1 MDYYLLLRLGHIA
14 GFILLG
20 GGLLAVFV
28 SELRAHTT
36 DDVHVF
42 AEAAWYTAI
51 FYDALALP
59 GALLVG
65 LSGLLLIFELG
76 LGFFEEPWLVGMW
89 GLFLFEFVEGNTIT
103 RIEYRRTLRQSRKA
117 LAAGHLT
124 PELRNQARNI
134 LGRFTHFLDLPL
146 FAVIVYCGAMRP
158 AAWGHVIIAILVAG
172 ALAAALTFVAP
183 RLARLWPTGDG
194 FRRQTSRAPNRDG
207 TPSGYYLILSQRPRA
222 SVTSHCCCNQSPRAR
237 FRSSN
242 SATSI
247 SPLARRSFRMSSA
260 AREGWP
266 VGLNRGCSEPPSQRT
281 RSTTTPTTMARNRI
295 IIRKPKNMWNIPPSH
310 IIPGPR

>member
-1 MDYYLLLRLGHIA
+1 MDYYLLLRLSHIA

-51 FYDALALP
+51 FYDALVLP

-65 LSGLLLIFELG
+65 VSGLLLIFELG

-117 LAAGHLT
+117 LAQGHLT
-124 PELRNQARNI
+124 LELRNQARNV
-134 LGRFTHFLDLPL
+134 LGRFTHFLDVPL
-146 FAVIVYCGAMRP
+146 FAVI
-158 AAWGHVIIAILVAG
+158 
-172 ALAAALTFVAP
+172 
-183 RLARLWPTGDG
+183 
-194 FRRQTSRAPNRDG
+194 
-207 TPSGYYLILSQRPRA
+207 
-222 SVTSHCCCNQSPRAR
+222 
-237 FRSSN
+237 
-242 SATSI
+242 
-247 SPLARRSFRMSSA
+247 
-260 AREGWP
+260 
-266 VGLNRGCSEPPSQRT
+266 
-281 RSTTTPTTMARNRI
+281 
-295 IIRKPKNMWNIPPSH
+295 
-310 IIPGPR
+310 